1 MLVDNKSQPLIPMT
15 LYLMNADIHSDIE
28 GYKNPHKP
36 KAKVH
41 TILTLKATPKL
52 NYFAIYYD

>member
-1 MLVDNKSQPLIPMT
+1 
-15 LYLMNADIHSDIE
+15 MNADIHSITK
-28 GYKNPHKP
+28 GYKNPHIP

-52 NYFAIYYD
+52 NSFAIYYD